1 MFELSQDLLITAD
14 REGRFVFVSSAAR
27 LVLDRDPS
35 EMIGSPYL
43 SFVHP
48 DDRATAKTSADDAFR
63 GVPVTAV
70 DIRFLRADGSTA
82 WLNWNLQALPGPTG
96 VLFGVGRDVSKQ
108 RESERRVQA
117 VMDSVVDGLIVINEH
132 GIVQSINP
140 AAERIIGYSPA
151 EVIGRNVKMLM
162 PEPYHSEH
170 DGYIANYLR
179 TGDAKII
186 GIGREVVGHRKD
198 GTTFPMDLAV
208 SETGPS
214 EDRQYI

>member
-1 MFELSQDLLITAD
+1 
-14 REGRFVFVSSAAR
+14 
-27 LVLDRDPS
+27 
-35 EMIGSPYL
+35 
-43 SFVHP
+43 
-48 DDRATAKTSADDAFR
+48 
-63 GVPVTAV
+63 
-70 DIRFLRADGSTA
+70 
-82 WLNWNLQALPGPTG
+82 
-96 VLFGVGRDVSKQ
+96 
-108 RESERRVQA
+108 
-117 VMDSVVDGLIVINEH
+117 MDSVVDGLIVINEH
-132 GIVQSINP
+132 GIVQSINH

-214 EDRQYI
+214 EDRQYIGIVRDITKRKRAEEQLVVLARFPDENPNPVMRIGGDGVLQYTNVPSAPLLKHFGCAVGHVVPEFCREVIGEALTSRTAKEV